1 MFVALPGRDFNFTCT
16 AGAKLHF
23 TDVNTYRSLSS
34 DKVVIPI
41 INDGIAEPRESFL
54 CILQGSLLDS
64 VRAILPNEV
73 KIEIYDDDGEHAHAC
88 L

>member
-1 MFVALPGRDFNFTCT
+1 M
-16 AGAKLHF
+16 
-23 TDVNTYRSLSS
+23 
-34 DKVVIPI
+34 IPI
-41 INDGIAEPRESFL
+41 INDGIAEPKESFL